1 MHCFFVCWDKVTAGI
16 LANRKKLTWR
26 TKEGEKSS
34 NYFGSVTQA
43 STVQIGTDA
52 SGSAVYVPMKNL
64 MPMVNPNDL
73 VIGGWDISGM
83 NLGDAMRRSAVLD
96 VTLQDQLYEE
106 MSALKPMPS
115 IYFPDFI
122 AANQADRADNVLVG
136 STQEQMD
143 KIREDIR
150 GFRQEMALIKS
161 LFCGLLTPNGSRTS
175 RRASTTPR
183 KISWMLFGVGRRKSL
198 RQLFSP

>member
-143 KIREDIR
+143 KIREPSQR
-150 GFRQEMALIKS
+150 
-161 LFCGLLTPNGSRTS
+161 
-175 RRASTTPR
+175 
-183 KISWMLFGVGRRKSL
+183 FGKY
-198 RQLFSP
+198 